1 MNASHMNLKTSKH
14 VCAIISTIVLT
25 HSSLV
30 AAESITPIPEL
41 TDGFRFSIT
50 PYLWLAG
57 ISGNVD
63 YANGKTVHTEMNSSK
78 VLSNLSLGGMLDGE
92 VHYNRFGIMGNAIY
106 AKLSNSG
113 SKSFLR
119 DNALTVDSTT
129 DAWMGIYTAAGTY
142 TAYVDSKWY
151 VDLLA
156 GARFLNLNSK
166 TQLDATI
173 NPIHYSRDKTL
184 YSQLSSTDAIGGLK
198 GRYRVSDTSFYIPF
212 YVDAGGGSST
222 AKFTSQ
228 QAIGIG
234 YAFSYAD
241 ISLVYNNLYYS
252 LSNDKASSYVNMS
265 GPAIAAT
272 FRF

>member
-1 MNASHMNLKTSKH
+1 MKNRSKKLICIALTAIATIHTASCFADSTS
-14 VCAIISTIVLT
+14 
-25 HSSLV
+25 
-30 AAESITPIPEL
+30 PIPEVS
-41 TDGFRFSIT
+41 DGFRFSIT

-57 ISGNVD
+57 LSGNVD
-63 YANGKTVHTEMNSSK
+63 YANGKSVHSDLNANK
-78 VLSNLSLGGMLDGE
+78 VLSNLSIGFMADGE
-92 VHYNRFGIMGNAIY
+92 VHYGRFGVMGNAIF

-113 SKSFLR
+113 SKSYLK
-119 DNALTVDSTT
+119 DDAITVSSTT

-142 TAYVDSKWY
+142 TAYADPNWY
-151 VDLLA
+151 VDVLA

-166 TQLDATI
+166 TQLDLSI
-173 NPIHYSRDKTL
+173 NPIHYTKGKTL
-184 YSQLSSTDAIGGLK
+184 YSQLSSTDAIGGFK
-198 GRYRVSDTSFYIPF
+198 GRYRLVDSNFYIPF

-228 QAIGIG
+228 QALGVG

-252 LSNDKASSYVNMS
+252 MSNDKASSYVNMS

>member
-1 MNASHMNLKTSKH
+1 MALIQAAT
-14 VCAIISTIVLT
+14 CF
-25 HSSLV
+25 
-30 AAESITPIPEL
+30 AESTSPIPEVA
-41 TDGFRFSIT
+41 DDFRFSIT
-50 PYLWLAG
+50 PYLWMAG
-57 ISGNVD
+57 LSGNVD
-63 YANGKTVHTEMNSSK
+63 YANGKSVHSDLNANK
-78 VLSNLSLGGMLDGE
+78 VLSNLSVGFMADGE
-92 VHYNRFGIMGNAIY
+92 IHYGRFGVMGNAIF
-106 AKLSNSG
+106 AKLSNTG
-113 SKSFLR
+113 SKSYLR
-119 DNALTVDSTT
+119 DDALTVSSTT

-142 TAYVDSKWY
+142 TAYVDPNWY

-156 GARFLNLNSK
+156 GARFLNLNAK
-166 TQLDATI
+166 IQLDTTL

-198 GRYRVSDTSFYIPF
+198 GRYRVSETSFYIPF

-228 QAIGIG
+228 QALGIG

-252 LSNDKASSYVNMS
+252 LSNDKASSYINMS

>member
-1 MNASHMNLKTSKH
+1 M
-14 VCAIISTIVLT
+14 
-25 HSSLV
+25 
-30 AAESITPIPEL
+30 
-41 TDGFRFSIT
+41 
-50 PYLWLAG
+50 AG

-63 YANGKTVHTEMNSSK
+63 YANEKSVHTHLNANK
-78 VLSNLSLGGMLDGE
+78 VLSNLSVGGMLDGE
-92 VHYNRFGIMGNAIY
+92 VHYGRFGVMGNGIF
-106 AKLSNSG
+106 AKLTNSG

-142 TAYVDSKWY
+142 TAYVDPKWY

-166 TQLDATI
+166 TQLAGTI
-173 NPIHYSRDKTL
+173 NPIDYSRDKTL
-184 YSQLSSTDAIGGLK
+184 YSQLNSTDAIAGFK
-198 GRYRVSDTSFYIPF
+198 GRYRLSESNFYIPF
-212 YVDAGGGSST
+212 YLDAGGSSST

-228 QAIGIG
+228 QMLGIG
-234 YAFSYAD
+234 YTFSYAD
-241 ISLVYNNLYYS
+241 ITLAYNNLYYS
-252 LSNDKASSYVNMS
+252 LSNDKVSSYVNMS